1 MKLVGRR
8 SESAELAR
16 LIETVREGRSA
27 VLVVRGDA
35 GVGKTALL
43 EDALTT
49 AHGFRVAH
57 TVGVQSEVELAY
69 AALEHLCEP
78 MLDRLDRLP
87 EPQQD
92 ALGAAFGLRAG
103 TAPER
108 FLVGLAALS
117 LLSAAA
123 DEQPLLCVID
133 DAQWLDRPS
142 AQALAFVARRVFADR
157 VGLLF
162 ATRTRSEELAGLPE
176 VVIEGLADEDAREL
190 LVRSVKRPLGERV
203 SARIVAETRG
213 NPLALIE
220 LPRGLTPAQLAVG
233 FGAPAA
239 TPISS
244 RIEETF
250 RRRAQQL
257 PLQTQR
263 LLLLASADELG
274 GAPKLWR
281 AAGLMGIGSDAAEP
295 AAVAGLLDIGTR
307 VQFRH
312 ALVRSAIYR
321 SAPLADRRAVHRA
334 LADATERELEP
345 DRRAWHL
352 AAAAGGPD
360 EQVAGEL
367 QRSADRAQERGG
379 VAAAAAFLERA
390 AELTPDPQLQA
401 LRQLLAAAA
410 YLTAGLSD
418 KAQDLLELSACRL
431 ADPAWRAQAM
441 RLQGAI
447 RFATGRGG
455 ETPAL
460 LFDAAMALA
469 DLEPRLARQ
478 TLMES
483 FEAAMWA
490 QQFTSRTRMSDVARA
505 ARAHSALQGD
515 QSTASLLL
523 AGYSARFT
531 GGYAAAVEWWRA
543 AAEGEADDARGE
555 ARLQLLGMVW
565 NATGEL
571 LDFERH
577 SAVARSRVRLARE
590 QGALAALPVALSCL
604 AWCERLS
611 GRIDAADALVSE
623 AIEIGGAIGTPAWP
637 GAQQLMRLAVLVWRG
652 SEDEARRVAEEVGRE
667 AVARGQG
674 LAGSHAE
681 FCLGQLELSYGRY
694 EEARDYAIRVF
705 DFDSPYTSSMALG
718 DMLEATVRSGDDA
731 GAKAALSRLSERA
744 LATQTPWA
752 LGLLARGRALLASDE
767 DAEGFYEES
776 LRCLID
782 SGVVTEVARGYLLY
796 GEWLRRQ
803 RRRRDARAQL
813 RIAHDMFQAMGA
825 VGFGHRAGVE
835 LLATGEHARARD
847 PELRDQ
853 LTPQEQQVAQLAAE
867 GESNADIAAQLFIS
881 QHTVAYHLR
890 KVFSK
895 LGVTKRRQLAGALG
909 DQLEGPPGRGPQA
922 LLRA

>member
-1 MKLVGRR
+1 M
-8 SESAELAR
+8 
-16 LIETVREGRSA
+16 
-27 VLVVRGDA
+27 
-35 GVGKTALL
+35 TA
-43 EDALTT
+43 T
-49 AHGFRVAH
+49 
-57 TVGVQSEVELAY
+57 
-69 AALEHLCEP
+69 
-78 MLDRLDRLP
+78 
-87 EPQQD
+87 
-92 ALGAAFGLRAG
+92 
-103 TAPER
+103 
-108 FLVGLAALS
+108 
-117 LLSAAA
+117 
-123 DEQPLLCVID
+123 
-133 DAQWLDRPS
+133 
-142 AQALAFVARRVFADR
+142 
-157 VGLLF
+157 
-162 ATRTRSEELAGLPE
+162 
-176 VVIEGLADEDAREL
+176 
-190 LVRSVKRPLGERV
+190 
-203 SARIVAETRG
+203 
-213 NPLALIE
+213 
-220 LPRGLTPAQLAVG
+220 
-233 FGAPAA
+233 
-239 TPISS
+239 
-244 RIEETF
+244 
-250 RRRAQQL
+250 
-257 PLQTQR
+257 
-263 LLLLASADELG
+263 
-274 GAPKLWR
+274 
-281 AAGLMGIGSDAAEP
+281 
-295 AAVAGLLDIGTR
+295 
-307 VQFRH
+307 
-312 ALVRSAIYR
+312 
-321 SAPLADRRAVHRA
+321 
-334 LADATERELEP
+334 
-345 DRRAWHL
+345 
-352 AAAAGGPD
+352 
-360 EQVAGEL
+360 
-367 QRSADRAQERGG
+367 
-379 VAAAAAFLERA
+379 AAFLERS

-410 YLTAGLSD
+410 YLTAGSSD
-418 KAQDLLELSACRL
+418 KAQDLLELSTNRL
-431 ADPAWRAQAM
+431 SDPAWCAQAM

-469 DLEPRLARQ
+469 DLEPRLACQ

-515 QSTASLLL
+515 PSTASLLL

-531 GGYAAAVEWWRA
+531 DGYAAAVEWWRA

-555 ARLQLLGMVW
+555 PRLQLLGMVW

-577 SAVARSRVRLARE
+577 SAVARLRVRLARE

-611 GRIDAADALVSE
+611 GRLDAADALVSE

-652 SEDEARRVAEEVGRE
+652 SEEEARRIAEEVGRE

-767 DAEGFYEES
+767 DAEGFYKES
-776 LRCLID
+776 LRYLID
-782 SGVVTEVARGYLLY
+782 SGVVTEVARGYLLF

-835 LLATGEHARARD
+835 LLATGEHARTRD
-847 PELRDQ
+847 PELRDR

-890 KVFSK
+890 KVFAK
-895 LGVTKRRQLAGALG
+895 LGVTKRRQLTGVLG
-909 DQLEGPPGRGPQA
+909 EQLEGPAGRGRHA
-922 LLRA
+922 LLTG